1 MVGEAEGTWHPARL
15 IPTAGI
21 RGQEEQERR
30 ATSSLLAV
38 MGAVPDFGRAILA
51 GVGAPRGRIS
61 TFAEV
66 QLKDADGKLSIP
78 DGAIVVERGQ
88 TRWCCLVEVKTSG
101 APLKLEQVARYLDM
115 AREHG
120 FDAVLTISNEITA
133 TSSDSPVAVD
143 RRKVRSVGLFHL
155 SWWRIIT
162 EAIVQHRFRGIDDPD
177 QAWIL
182 GELIAYLDHERSGAS
197 GFQDMGENWVKVRN
211 AAANGTLRSSDR
223 EAREV
228 AERWD
233 QFADYL
239 CLGLSQDLGRD
250 VRPMRPRKQ
259 TSDAR
264 LDSAVKGLAEAG
276 TLEASLRVPDAV
288 GPVSVQAD
296 LRTRQVST
304 SVTVEAPRDGRP
316 LTRVNWM
323 LRQLKQAPKDLRVD
337 TQFVGARET
346 AALLLGEAS
355 EYPQRLLSTTDPK
368 REPRAF
374 ILTLTRAMGTKRGK
388 GEKSFVLE
396 TRQQTVDF
404 YRRIVQDLRAWQ
416 PSAPKLP
423 AEPEEVPVTPAAE
436 PPAFSGEGEREP
448 GEAVDS
454 AAAGTGRAATASE

>member
-1 MVGEAEGTWHPARL
+1 MAGEREEGWHPARL

-38 MGAVPDFGRAILA
+38 MGAVPEFGRAILA
-51 GVGAPRGRIS
+51 DLGAPRGRIS
-61 TFAEV
+61 TYAEV

-88 TRWCCLVEVKTSG
+88 TRWSCLVEVKTAG
-101 APLKLEQVARYLDM
+101 APLKPEQVARYLDM

-133 TSSDSPVAVD
+133 SPRESPVAVD
-143 RRKVRSVGLFHL
+143 RRKVRSVRLFHL
-155 SWWRIIT
+155 SWWRVIT

-182 GELIAYLDHERSGAS
+182 GELIAYLDHEKSGAS
-197 GFQDMGENWVKVRN
+197 GFQDMGDQWVKVRN
-211 AAANGTLRSSDR
+211 AAANGTLRASDP

-228 AERWD
+228 AERWH
-233 QFADYL
+233 QFVDYL

-264 LDSAVKGLAEAG
+264 HDATAKGLADAG
-276 TLEASLRVPDAV
+276 TLEASVRVPDAI
-288 GPVSVQAD
+288 GPLTAQAD
-296 LRTRQVST
+296 LRTRQVRT
-304 SVTVEAPRDGRP
+304 SVAVEAPRDGRP
-316 LTRVNWM
+316 LTRINWI
-323 LRQLKQAPKDLRVD
+323 LRQLRHAPKDLRVD
-337 TQFVGARET
+337 VRFAGARET
-346 AALLLGEAS
+346 TAVLLDEAR
-355 EYPQRLLSTTDPK
+355 EHPQRLLSTTDAK

-374 ILTLTRAMGTKRGK
+374 TLTMTRSMGTKRGK

-404 YRRIVQDLRAWQ
+404 YRRIVQDLRPWQ

-423 AEPEEVPVTPAAE
+423 SEPEPAPAEPAAE
-436 PPAFSGEGEREP
+436 PPPFSGEGEREP
-448 GEAVDS
+448 GEGIDPVDAAPPS
-454 AAAGTGRAATASE
+454 AERVQ